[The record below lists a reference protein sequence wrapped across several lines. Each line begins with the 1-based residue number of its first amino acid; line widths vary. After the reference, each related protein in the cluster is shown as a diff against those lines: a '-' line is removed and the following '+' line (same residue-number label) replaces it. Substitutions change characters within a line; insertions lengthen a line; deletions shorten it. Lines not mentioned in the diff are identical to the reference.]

1 MRNYRAL
8 LYQTPDSAST
18 RGPSA
23 DIDANRPL
31 KSLKLY
37 CWHVNHGRGRG
48 RAVQEGPTKTMA
60 TPGET
65 KFVHCYRISADL
77 CLQLLCQT
85 AIRSKQVDLS
95 FSPKNLSGQILQV
108 LIFGK
113 NVVNFFTCG
122 FFAHTSDSG
131 LILRLQDMSPQFFLK
146 FAKQAPLFVIF
157 FTPYAKECYFFTV
170 GRFQ

>member
-1 MRNYRAL
+1 MVVVAGAQSKKDRQKRWQLQAKQNLFIVTGFQQIY
-8 LYQTPDSAST
+8 ASNCFD
-18 RGPSA
+18 RQ
-23 DIDANRPL
+23 PL
-31 KSLKLY
+31 
-37 CWHVNHGRGRG
+37 G
-48 RAVQEGPTKTMA
+48 
-60 TPGET
+60 
-65 KFVHCYRISADL
+65 
-77 CLQLLCQT
+77 
-85 AIRSKQVDLS
+85 SKQVDLS